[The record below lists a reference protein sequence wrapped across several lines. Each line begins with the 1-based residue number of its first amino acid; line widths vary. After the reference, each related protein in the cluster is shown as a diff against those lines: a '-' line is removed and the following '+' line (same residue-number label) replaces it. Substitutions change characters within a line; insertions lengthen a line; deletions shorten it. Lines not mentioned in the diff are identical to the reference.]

1 MRERSAATM
10 FFLAGWLAA
19 AWATRVPAIK
29 DQLGLSSGTLAL
41 AIAGL
46 EAGAVAGLPAA
57 GALVARV
64 GSRAALQLGFAAFA
78 PALLAVSLAGGAASL
93 AAALAAMAFANS
105 CVDVAMNAQGVELER
120 RTGRALL
127 SRLHAGHPL
136 GLVAG
141 GVAGSA

>member
-29 DQLGLSSGTLAL
+29 DQLGLTEGTLAL
-41 AIAGL
+41 AIVGL

-64 GSRAALQLGFAAFA
+64 GSRAALRIGFAVFP
-78 PALLAVSLAGGAASL
+78 PAVLAVSLAGSLGAL
-93 AAALAAMAFANS
+93 AAALAAMAVGN
-105 CVDVAMNAQGVELER
+105 CIV
-120 RTGRALL
+120 
-127 SRLHAGHPL
+127 
-136 GLVAG
+136 
-141 GVAGSA
+141 